1 MVDFTVAIPTYNGEF
16 RLPEVLN
23 QLCKQIGTESFSWEV
38 VIVDNNSSDR
48 TASVIQRYQQFS
60 RVPIHYC
67 FEPDQGAAYARSR
80 AVREAHGN
88 LVGFLDDDN
97 IPSCNWVSEAYAF
110 GQQHPN
116 AGAYGSQI
124 HGEYEVTPP
133 KHFERIAP
141 FLAITQ
147 RGSKPLL
154 YVPSRKILPPS
165 AGLVV
170 RRQVWLDHVPTQPI
184 LVGRLAD
191 NPLAG
196 EDLEMISYIQR
207 SEWEVWYNPLM
218 EIVHKIPQQRLEKH
232 YLISLF
238 RGMGLSRHVTRML
251 NVKPWQRPF
260 AFLAYLLNDTRKI
273 VIHLIKHRIRA
284 KTDVV
289 AACELEFFW
298 SSLISPFYLWKGGY
312 LKPSKKPFT
321 THQESNPVQSQ
332 IL

>member
-16 RLPEVLN
+16 RLPEVLD
-23 QLCKQIGTESFSWEV
+23 QLCKQIGTESFSWDV

-60 RVPIHYC
+60 PVPIHYC
-67 FEPDQGAAYARSR
+67 FEPKQGAAYARSR
-80 AVREAHGN
+80 AVREAHGS

-97 IPSCNWVSEAYAF
+97 IPSCNWVSEAHAF

-116 AGAYGSQI
+116 AGAYGSRI
-124 HGEYEVTPP
+124 HGEYEVPPP

-154 YVPSRKILPPS
+154 YEPSRKILPPS

-170 RRQVWLDHVPTQPI
+170 RRHVWLDHVPTDPI

-218 EIVHKIPQQRLEKH
+218 EIVHKIPRQRLEKY

-260 AFLAYLLNDTRKI
+260 AFWAYLLNDTRKI
-273 VIHLIKHRIRA
+273 VLHLLKYRLRA

-312 LKPSKKPFT
+312 LKSSQKQFT
-321 THQESNPVQSQ
+321 TPQESNPVQSQ